1 MEREDKNLKRST
13 VKCHSQYEE
22 ANFWHMLCN
31 LVKMVVLI
39 VFSVA
44 EYIGLTWFFS
54 KGMTKNYSLNFRFL
68 IQDLRYCCERAV

>member
-44 EYIGLTWFFS
+44 ENIGLPGCFV
-54 KGMTKNYSLNFRFL
+54 K
-68 IQDLRYCCERAV
+68 I